1 MFNQITNAIH
11 AVYKYFVSC
20 CSCSCCSCCCSCSK
34 KPQLNTFENEYGRLP
49 DYEPANELT
58 KLGKLN
64 IQIPKYQFV
73 LLQDD

>member
-1 MFNQITNAIH
+1 
-11 AVYKYFVSC
+11 
-20 CSCSCCSCCCSCSK
+20 
-34 KPQLNTFENEYGRLP
+34 LP

>member
-1 MFNQITNAIH
+1 MFEQISNIFHTI
-11 AVYKYFVSC
+11 YKYFVSC
-20 CSCSCCSCCCSCSK
+20 CCFCSCCK
-34 KPQLNTFENEYGRLP
+34 KNQPNTFENEYGRLP